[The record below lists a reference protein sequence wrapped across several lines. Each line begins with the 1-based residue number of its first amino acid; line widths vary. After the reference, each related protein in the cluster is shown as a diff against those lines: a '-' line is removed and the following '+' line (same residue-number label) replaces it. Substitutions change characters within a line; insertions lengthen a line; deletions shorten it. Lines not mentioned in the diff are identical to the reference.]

1 MKKSLVKALV
11 ILFAMFIAYAGV
23 FTREASAGRIE
34 SGGYADFIFY
44 NYENET
50 SSFAGNHFVF
60 DLHAALAEGV
70 FLRTELE
77 WAMQRLFPEGGR
89 ATDAAISYAHIDY
102 PMFSWAFLRTGK
114 FLVPFNI
121 YNERLYRADAAKLAS
136 PPYINSLLRVNG
148 ISPMPVKAAGTGLQL
163 RGNHDVSENLG
174 VNWAAYVIDG
184 LVEEAGKGAGGRLGI
199 SSPMGFELGFSGY
212 SSDFNE
218 TDESLAMLG
227 VDLNVR
233 YDALNFIA
241 EYIKAEVEDAVDGF
255 YIQSCYS
262 FDGGYELV
270 LRFEE
275 LNSVERTTLG
285 ANWNFTDYLIIRL
298 AYEWSDISDGFV
310 TQLAL
315 TF

>member
-1 MKKSLVKALV
+1 MKKSLIKTGSVFLAL
-11 ILFAMFIAYAGV
+11 FIVCAGAA
-23 FTREASAGRIE
+23 TREASAGRIE
-34 SGGYADFIFY
+34 WGGYADFLFY
-44 NYENET
+44 SFEDET
-50 SSFAGNHFVF
+50 SSFAGNHFVL
-60 DLHAALAEGV
+60 DLHAALAEDV

-89 ATDAAISYAHIDY
+89 ATDAGISYAYIDY

-121 YNERLYRADAAKLAS
+121 YNERLYRADAARLAS
-136 PPYINSLLRVNG
+136 PPYINSLLTVNG

-163 RGNHDVSENLG
+163 RGNHYITENIG

-184 LVEEAGKGAGGRLGI
+184 LVEEAGKGTGGRLGI
-199 SSPMGFELGFSGY
+199 SSPIGVELGFSGY
-212 SSDFNE
+212 SSDFE
-218 TDESLAMLG
+218 ATDESLTMMG
-227 VDLNVR
+227 VDASVR
-233 YDALNFIA
+233 YAALEFIA
-241 EYIKAEVEDAVDGF
+241 EYIKAEVDDAVDGF

-275 LNSVERTTLG
+275 LNSVERTTFG
-285 ANWNFTDYLIIRL
+285 ANWNFTDNLILRL